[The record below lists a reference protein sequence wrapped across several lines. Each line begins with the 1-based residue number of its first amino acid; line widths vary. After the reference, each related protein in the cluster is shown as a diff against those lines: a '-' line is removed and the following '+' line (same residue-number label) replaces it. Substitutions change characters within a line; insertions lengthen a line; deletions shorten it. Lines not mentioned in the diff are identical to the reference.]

1 MEERERIKALAEI
14 WGRIPLHRFS
24 LKSNRYKEKLLKPE
38 LSNDSGGST
47 VGQKKLPNGHFIRSN
62 RGSWVVLPVV
72 GSTVQLPP
80 DVGSLPIHFNSQ
92 IANFWNLIGSRVAL
106 LVAGSTG

>member
-1 MEERERIKALAEI
+1 L
-14 WGRIPLHRFS
+14 GRKNSPMVTSYEVI
-24 LKSNRYKEKLLKPE
+24 
-38 LSNDSGGST
+38 G
-47 VGQKKLPNGHFIRSN
+47 
-62 RGSWVVLPVV
+62 GSWVVIPVV